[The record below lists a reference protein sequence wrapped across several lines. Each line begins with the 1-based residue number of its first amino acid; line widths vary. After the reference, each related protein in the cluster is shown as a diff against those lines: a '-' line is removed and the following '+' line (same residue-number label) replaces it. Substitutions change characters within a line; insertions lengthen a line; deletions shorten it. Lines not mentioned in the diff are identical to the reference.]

1 MACLNEFRSKVRSS
15 ALKQSDSII
24 AKEVSQ
30 VGTAYQE
37 LLARANQLADRFSR
51 VGNKWGDYNDA
62 VERAK
67 KWLGATEPKVSKMV
81 SEPIGAE
88 PKVVEDQLNRAR
100 ALNNEI
106 IANEKLISDAKDAS
120 VALLG
125 AVEMSPQERK
135 QIEQT
140 PKELQDRYN
149 ALKVA
154 MGTLVADLDT
164 ALGQSQGVQAAL
176 ANIADWL
183 DKVNFYFKKSAKI
196 KEKKRITKKSGKIF

>member
-106 IANEKLISDAKDAS
+106 IANEKIVPMQPKAIPYIVLEQYASDL
-120 VALLG
+120 VLG
-125 AVEMSPQERK
+125 
-135 QIEQT
+135 T
-140 PKELQDRYN
+140 
-149 ALKVA
+149 
-154 MGTLVADLDT
+154 
-164 ALGQSQGVQAAL
+164 QSL
-176 ANIADWL
+176 
-183 DKVNFYFKKSAKI
+183 S
-196 KEKKRITKKSGKIF
+196 KIFAELPITTK

>member
-183 DKVNFYFKKSAKI
+183 DKVNFYFKNLLKVNKNPSNI
-196 KEKKRITKKSGKIF
+196 LTDFFL